1 MYLEKL
7 DFSENIKSEMI
18 NCLMKVL
25 EENTENHDDFLKLFY
40 PEKIDKNRKLLAET
54 YIKST
59 FSDELNDI
67 KIFEDYCS
75 EINKPSQIIRSPLT
89 KVILVLN

>member
-7 DFSENIKSEMI
+7 DFSENIESEMI

-59 FSDELNDI
+59 FSDELTDI